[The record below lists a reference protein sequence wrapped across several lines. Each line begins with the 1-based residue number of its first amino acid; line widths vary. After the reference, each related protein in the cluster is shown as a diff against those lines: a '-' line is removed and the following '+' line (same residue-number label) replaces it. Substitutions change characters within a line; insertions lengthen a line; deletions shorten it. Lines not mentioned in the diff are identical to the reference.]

1 MSCSRRAPLRELG
14 LAQLCRWQVDVGH
27 TTMQFVILRG
37 HIDELVVLI
46 VPRSS
51 IITLTTRG
59 SPRPIRISYKGAT
72 RLLIIT

>member
-1 MSCSRRAPLRELG
+1 
-14 LAQLCRWQVDVGH
+14 
-27 TTMQFVILRG
+27 MQFVILRG